1 MFFSLLQYSF
11 VGDLF
16 LVADDPLGRDGPRLE
31 QFLSKRAPLK
41 DISST
46 KNSFD

>member
-1 MFFSLLQYSF
+1 MLISLLQYSF

-16 LVADDPLGRDGPRLE
+16 LVADDPLGRDGPGLE

-41 DISST
+41 NISTNST
-46 KNSFD
+46 FD